1 MPHQAILAFVAGIA
15 LMAWCPTLPPAGW
28 LWGLAGLGVAALI
41 HHRPRLAFFCFGL
54 CWCAVVAQQA
64 IDARWPHERAGE
76 VQLIE
81 GTVVGLPEWSD
92 QSLKFRLKTDDPN
105 APRLIEARWYRARE
119 HLQPGDVWR
128 LPLALYPPTGRLN
141 FSGFDYE
148 RYLLTE
154 GIHATARV
162 RSGASHP
169 PPEYVGAQRHGM
181 AAVHRLRQRLAE
193 HIQATTTDLDVAA
206 LKRAL
211 LLGDRSAISDRV
223 RHVLQDTG
231 TAHLLAISGL
241 HVGMM
246 AGLGALVGVV
256 IWGGCV
262 ALGIRVGRTPM
273 ALAVGWLF
281 AFGYAALAGFSL
293 PTQRALI
300 MLSVAMLA
308 TLARR
313 RTSPLDGLLL
323 ALLVVLL
330 IDPLGVLSAG
340 LWLSFGAVA
349 FLIWGFGWR
358 TATSKRYSAGR
369 GLLRAQWLVMV
380 GLLPLSV
387 GIFGQ
392 WVPGAF
398 VANITAIPWVSAV
411 VLPSTLVSTGLS
423 VAGMAPVGLAHWSD
437 QSLAVLLMGLGA
449 LNDTGLSAMPM
460 PAISVL
466 MMAAGL
472 VGAAW
477 VLAPAGWV
485 GRGVGGAL
493 LVGAVLGPKG
503 TAQDNAVTLTVFDV
517 GSGLAA
523 VFEQGTY
530 RLLFDTGPGDGAGQ
544 DALGGLLAQ
553 QARRDHEPPSR
564 RVFDDVVLSW
574 DHRGYR
580 GGLGSLLD
588 QAWVGRLHQSFDAVD
603 ATASSVA
610 SVQRCQRGTS
620 WSRGDLHF
628 EFVHPGPYL
637 PDLGGNSTCVLSIRH
652 PKGRVLL
659 VSGLDAVGEAHV
671 LQMHEAIGAD
681 TLVVA
686 RSGHADAT
694 STAWLDALNPA
705 RAVISVGSND
715 RYQRPSPEVVERLVG
730 RGVDLY
736 QTSHCGAVAI
746 TWTSGADSPRID
758 TAVGQRRRFWHSARN
773 C

>member
-1 MPHQAILAFVAGIA
+1 
-15 LMAWCPTLPPAGW
+15 MAWCPFLPPPGW
-28 LWGLAGLGVAALI
+28 LWGLAGLGVTALI
-41 HHRPRLAFFCFGL
+41 HHRSRLACFCFGL
-54 CWCAVVAQQA
+54 CWCAVSAQQA

-76 VQLIE
+76 VQVIE
-81 GTVVGLPEWSD
+81 GTVVGLPEWSG
-92 QSLKFRLKTDDPN
+92 QSLRFRLKTDDPN
-105 APRLIEARWYRARE
+105 APKLIEARWYRARE
-119 HLQPGDVWR
+119 HIQPGDIWR
-128 LPLALYPPTGRLN
+128 LPLALYPPNGRLN

-169 PPEYVGAQRHGM
+169 QPQYLGTQDHGM

-211 LLGDRSAISDRV
+211 LLGDRSAISDQV
-223 RHVLQDTG
+223 RQLLQDTG
-231 TAHLLAISGL
+231 TSHLLAISGL

-246 AGLGALVGVV
+246 AGLGAVVGVV

-262 ALGIRVGRTPM
+262 LLGIPITRTRTALG
-273 ALAVGWLF
+273 VGWLF
-281 AFGYAALAGFSL
+281 ALGYAALAGFSL

-300 MLSVAMLA
+300 MLTVAMLA

-313 RTSPLDGLLL
+313 RTSPVDGLLL

-358 TATSKRYSAGR
+358 TQTSKHPAVGR
-369 GLLRAQWLVMV
+369 GLMRAQWLVMV

-387 GIFGQ
+387 GIFGH

-398 VANITAIPWVSAV
+398 AANVGAIPWVSVV
-411 VLPSTLVSTGLS
+411 VLPATLLSTGLS
-423 VAGMAPVGLAHWSD
+423 VAGVPWVDFAHWAD
-437 QSLAVLLMGLGA
+437 QSLAVVLMALAA
-449 LNDTGLSAMPM
+449 LNDTGLSAVPM
-460 PAISVL
+460 PSVTVS
-466 MMAAGL
+466 MMAVGL

-477 VLAPAGWV
+477 LLAPAGWAA
-485 GRGVGGAL
+485 RSVGGAL
-493 LVGAVLGPKG
+493 LVGAVLVPKD
-503 TAQDNAVTLTVFDV
+503 TAPDNVVSVTVFDV

-523 VFEQGTY
+523 VVESGSY
-530 RLLFDTGPGDGAGQ
+530 RLLFDTGPGDGEGQ
-544 DALGGLLAQ
+544 DTLGGLLARQ
-553 QARRDHEPPSR
+553 DKRMGDPPSR
-564 RVFDDVVLSW
+564 QVFNDVVLSW

-580 GGLGSLLD
+580 GGLSSLLD
-588 QAWVGRLHQSFDAVD
+588 RAWVGRVYQSFDAVD
-603 ATASSVA
+603 EAVPSVA
-610 SVQRCQRGTS
+610 AVQRCQRGTT
-620 WSRGDLHF
+620 WSHADLHF

-637 PDLGGNSTCVLSIRH
+637 PDLGGNSSCVLSIRH
-652 PKGRVLL
+652 SQGSVLL

-671 LQMHEAIGAD
+671 LQMQKGIGAD
-681 TLVVA
+681 TVVVA

-694 STAWLDALNPA
+694 SDAWLDALNPE
-705 RAVISVGSND
+705 RAVISVGLND
-715 RYQRPSPEVVERLVG
+715 RHQRPDPAVVERLVG

-746 TWTSGADSPRID
+746 SWTSGDDQPHIE
-758 TAVGQRRRFWHSARN
+758 TAVGQRRRFWHGARN